1 MKLFKKILTISAAL
15 LLALGVFFW
24 ENHLGQNSQTSA
36 SSKKQVILQVPDQQT
51 LQLNHQGTAES
62 LQGPQTI
69 ELTQGDQLDTLQ
81 ANSAEIHF
89 ADFGVIRLNAAT
101 SLTFAHADT
110 SAGDLV
116 FDLQK
121 GRVWGNTALVS
132 TNLNLVAGGAYLIP
146 QHSSFD
152 LNYDSGKVTIF
163 AQKQHDFVG
172 LIPLDHSFIQA
183 ASFKIPDFINTL
195 FLAQGNQI
203 NIYDDQ
209 IQSNAQTLKQLL
221 YSKLLKEFQYGLYNL
236 DTISSDQWISSNIKK
251 DTDLFQKSAN
261 DLMKGFRDRG
271 LIFNSLDSINFQLNQ
286 SYENFSNGL
295 VFDQAK
301 LVQKVLNNFFDQV
314 YDSEYL
320 LMSNRQSEAQ
330 DRLNMFK
337 KIVQESYLTYSDTFK
352 QELISK
358 LWVEYSKLNFVLPS
372 DNLYPARIV
381 LSDLL
386 LQNLGMSDGETRKK
400 FLLVRDYLNSAY
412 DVVDGNPSTA
422 RTALENYYKHFTAL
436 ASKEQNRLS
445 KVTDFFAQDN
455 QIFDNLLRQYS
466 AFYQDSYFA
475 MKNNLE
481 QQWLALLPE
490 GDFKNEEK
498 QTIISN
504 KIDFLKRLQDFFLA
518 DKVSV
523 VDARQIVFRL
533 FKEADDLQLS
543 PDAQVAVADLFAQ
556 RLQDFGVFYRYLNS
570 QEFVG
575 TTLHGTTHREQFDA
589 FLQLQQKV
597 NINDV
602 KAEILTQANG
612 QQQNPPVTQTPPV
625 DQTAQT
631 QQNPLLN
638 MIQAGGQT
646 QVIDTS
652 TQTQVTQEP
661 ATQQQTTQVK
671 TGVCRTCT
679 KN

>member
-1 MKLFKKILTISAAL
+1 MKLFNKILTIIMAFIVAF
-15 LLALGVFFW
+15 GVFFW
-24 ENHLGQNSQTSA
+24 ENQLKQKAITQA
-36 SSKKQVILQVPDQQT
+36 SSKKQVVLQVPDQQT
-51 LQLNHQGTAES
+51 IQLNSHGNAKS

-69 ELTQGDQLDTLQ
+69 ELAQGDQIDTLQ
-81 ANSAEIHF
+81 AGSAEIYF

-101 SLTFAHADT
+101 QLNFVYADT
-110 SAGDLV
+110 NTNNLV
-116 FDLQK
+116 FDLRK
-121 GRVWGNTALVS
+121 GRVWGDTAL
-132 TNLNLVAGGAYLIP
+132 TPANLNVIAGGAYLIP

-152 LNYDSGKVTIF
+152 LDYDGEKVTIF

-172 LIPLDHSFIQA
+172 LVPLDHGFIQA
-183 ASFKIPDFINTL
+183 TSFKIPDFINTL

-203 NIYDDQ
+203 SIYNDQ
-209 IQSNAQTLKQLL
+209 IQTNAETLKQLL
-221 YSKLLKEFQYGLYNL
+221 YSKLLKEFRYGLYNM
-236 DTISSDQWISSNIKK
+236 DTIESDSWISENIKK
-251 DTDLFQKSAN
+251 DIVLFQKSSS
-261 DLMKGFRDRG
+261 DLMKQFRDRG

-286 SYENFSNGL
+286 SYEKFSNGL
-295 VFDQAK
+295 VFDQSK
-301 LVQKVLNNFFDQV
+301 LIQKVLNNFFDQV
-314 YDSEYL
+314 NDSEYL

-330 DRLNMFK
+330 DRLNLFK
-337 KIVQESYLTYSDTFK
+337 KIVQESDLVYNDTYK
-352 QELISK
+352 RELIAR

-372 DNLYPARIV
+372 DNLYPVRVV

-386 LQNLGMSDGETRKK
+386 LQNMGTSDAEIREK
-400 FLLVRDYLNSAY
+400 FLLVRDYLGNAY
-412 DVVDGNPSTA
+412 DIVDINPSVA
-422 RTALENYYKHFTAL
+422 RTALDNYYKHFTAL

-445 KVTDFFAQDN
+445 KVVDFFAQDN

-466 AFYQDSYFA
+466 VFYRDSYFA

-504 KIDFLKRLQDFFLA
+504 KIDFLKRLQAFFLA

-533 FKEADDLQLS
+533 FKEADDLQL
-543 PDAQVAVADLFAQ
+543 PVDAQVAVADLFAQ

-597 NINDV
+597 NISDV
-602 KAEILTQANG
+602 QAEILTQANG
-612 QQQNPPVTQTPPV
+612 QQL
-625 DQTAQT
+625 DQGAQI

-646 QVIDTS
+646 QQVIVAP
-652 TQTQVTQEP
+652 TQTQVTQES
-661 ATQQQTTQVK
+661 ATQQQDTQVK
-671 TGVCRTCT
+671 TKVCRTCT
-679 KN
+679 NN